1 MISGYLDQGLMVKD
15 PKLLRKNYAKTPF
28 IYLDI
33 LSILPTDI
41 AYLFLDS
48 QCSETVPCP
57 VIGKEIIIILSFF
70 SGVIINQMDVIIKR
84 IHWSV
89 VLLFSSLKSS
99 ISSGSDARLF
109 FKDRD
114 SDKLSKRI
122 SYYKGGSHYITL
134 DSLECMLLFC
144 YQVNK
149 YYAMQIIFVD
159 IIILF

>member
-84 IHWSV
+84 IH
-89 VLLFSSLKSS
+89 
-99 ISSGSDARLF
+99 
-109 FKDRD
+109 
-114 SDKLSKRI
+114 
-122 SYYKGGSHYITL
+122 
-134 DSLECMLLFC
+134 
-144 YQVNK
+144 
-149 YYAMQIIFVD
+149 
-159 IIILF
+159 

>member
-1 MISGYLDQGLMVKD
+1 MVKD

-41 AYLFLDS
+41 AYLFLES

-57 VIGKEIIIILSFF
+57 VIGKQIIMISLFV
-70 SGVIINQMDVIIKR
+70 SGVITNQKGAIMKYY
-84 IHWSV
+84 SV
-89 VLLFSSLKSS
+89 FLLFSSLKSS

-114 SDKLSKRI
+114 PDKLSERI
-122 SYYKGGSHYITL
+122 SYHKGGSHHFTL

-144 YQVNK
+144 YQVNIG
-149 YYAMQIIFVD
+149 YAVKNKLIGIISF
-159 IIILF
+159 LLQF